1 MAQRPR
7 FIGGLVQG
15 LYGAAKRCGL
25 ASFSVSV
32 KHIIVVGGG
41 PAGLAAAALLALEG
55 VRVTLVAPEA
65 KGDGRT
71 TALMQPSLRLLNYVG
86 VWPGE
91 LQKQCAALNH
101 LALIDDTGNTVSAPD
116 ITFSASELNLD
127 CFGWNVPLRDL
138 VPELLSRCI
147 ALGVWHIT
155 STAISAHHDASTV
168 TVTCANGEAVTGC
181 LAVAADGAQSIL
193 RKSAGIEVAE
203 WVYDQSAL
211 ITAFDHSA
219 PHQGVSTEWHKEAG
233 PFTTVP
239 LPGNRSSLVWMARPD
254 RIAALA
260 MLDDKAIATEI
271 QLGSHGRLGRISNC
285 AARHVIEM
293 KGLRANRLAQNRV
306 ITIGEAAHVQ
316 PPIGAQGLNL
326 SLRDAGHVA
335 DLALAHDD
343 PGAEDVL
350 ANYHTS
356 RMGDVVPRQMAVH
369 ALNAS
374 LLGELLPGAA
384 AELGHIGR
392 ASALF
397 AAALIAPLRK
407 FMMEQGLGAQRNLPF
422 AMRA

>member
-1 MAQRPR
+1 M
-7 FIGGLVQG
+7 
-15 LYGAAKRCGL
+15 
-25 ASFSVSV
+25 SE

-41 PAGLAAAALLALEG
+41 PAGLAAAVLLAHEG

-86 VWPGE
+86 VWPDQ
-91 LQKQCAALNH
+91 LQKVCTALKH

-116 ITFSASELNLD
+116 IIFSATELNLD

-138 VPELLSRCI
+138 VPALLTRCI
-147 ALGVWHIT
+147 ALGVRHIA
-155 STAISAHHDASTV
+155 STAISAQHDASTV
-168 TVTCANGEAVTGC
+168 TVTCANGEVVTGC

-193 RKSAGIEVAE
+193 RKSAAIESSE
-203 WVYDQSAL
+203 WVYDQQAL

-219 PHQGVSTEWHKEAG
+219 PHQSVSTEWHKDAG

-254 RIAALA
+254 RIAGLA
-260 MLDDKAIATEI
+260 KLDDRAIAAEI
-271 QLGSHGRLGRISNC
+271 QLESHGRLGRINNC

-293 KGLRANRLAQNRV
+293 KGLRAIKLAQNRV
-306 ITIGEAAHVQ
+306 IVIGEAAHVQ

-335 DLALAHDD
+335 DLVLAHDD
-343 PGAEDVL
+343 PGSASVL
-350 ANYHTS
+350 ATYHTA
-356 RMGDVVPRQMAVH
+356 RMGDVIPRQMAVH

-397 AAALIAPLRK
+397 AAASIAPLRK
-407 FMMEQGLGAQRNLPF
+407 FMMEQGLGAQKNLPF